1 MRGKEVTSKI
11 RKWREKA
18 KSYREE
24 CERLKK
30 RNKELENSRD
40 SWKAKAKGRNKELW
54 LLRKRLSRLTSKV
67 YIEDQAKAK
76 GHSYSLWVMEL
87 ALLMRQRGGISY
99 RGCCKML
106 VIMNL
111 MLNIDLRL
119 PNYSTIRQWE
129 QKLGYYR
136 LSCMAEDEQQE
147 WVIIV
152 DESVS
157 IGQEKLLLLLGV
169 NARDYFFDQALCFE
183 HTTVLGMAISKSWKA
198 PQIAAQIEKVRSKG
212 YKIAYAVADQGNN
225 IVKALKDQTIV
236 HVLDCTHVFS
246 LWLEKQYKNEELF
259 QQFCQACTAMRR
271 KGILSKYAAL
281 LPPAQ
286 RAKARFLNLRPLF
299 NWASKC
305 LDLLQNE
312 KKQAAIKHL
321 IEHLKW
327 IEKYQSIIVELK
339 AVLDDLHLMQSII
352 KVRGINCG
360 TLVECLHIIDQSSMG
375 SNLKQGLKQYLQST
389 RSGQIHRTNIIC
401 CSDIIE
407 SYFGRY
413 KLKAGQRISQQ
424 CLQIP
429 NYARQHN
436 QTEIKMA
443 MEQVRVIDLLTWT
456 EQNLKHSTTRQKN
469 KLFKNTA

>member
-1 MRGKEVTSKI
+1 MRGKEVKSKI

-18 KSYREE
+18 KGYREE

-30 RNKELENSRD
+30 RNKELEHSRD
-40 SWKAKAKGRNKELW
+40 SWKSKAKGRNKELW
-54 LLRKRLSRLTSKV
+54 RLRKRLSRLPSKV
-67 YIEDQAKAK
+67 CIKEQATAK
-76 GHSYSLWVMEL
+76 GHSYSLWLMEL
-87 ALLMRQRGGISY
+87 VLLMLQKGEISY

-106 VIMNL
+106 VILNL
-111 MLNIDLRL
+111 MLNLDLRI
-119 PNYSTIRQWE
+119 PNYSTIRYWE

-136 LSCMAEDEQQE
+136 LECMAEDEEQE

-169 NARDYFFDQALCFE
+169 NARDYFFDQALSFE
-183 HTTVLGMAISKSWKA
+183 HTTVLSMAISKSWKG

-225 IVKALKDQTIV
+225 IVKALKDQAIV

-246 LWLEKQYKNEELF
+246 LWLEKQYKNEEHF
-259 QQFCQACTAMRR
+259 QQFCQACTTMRR

-281 LPPAQ
+281 VPPAQ

-305 LDLLQNE
+305 LDLLQDE
-312 KKQAAIKHL
+312 KKQAAINHL

-327 IEKYQSIIVELK
+327 IENYRSIIVELK
-339 AVLDDLHLMQSII
+339 TVLDDLHLIQRII

-360 TLVECLHIIDQSSMG
+360 TLIECLHIIDQSSMVLK
-375 SNLKQGLKQYLQST
+375 LKQGLKQYLQST
-389 RSGQIHRTNIIC
+389 RSGQTQNNNIIC

-407 SYFGRY
+407 SYFGKY

-424 CLQIP
+424 CLRIP
-429 NYARQHN
+429 NYARQQN

-443 MEQVRVIDLLTWT
+443 MEQVKVFDLLTWR
-456 EQNLKHSTTRQKN
+456 EQNLKHSTPRQRN